1 MEITNNSN
9 YELIFISII
18 LILIFVVMHITYS
31 LGKYKTIN
39 KQNKKADSLQY
50 KIINRKYK
58 KIRNKKELID
68 VLKKGKFIII
78 FCIIVLCSSCSVCGG
93 KVYIPL
99 QTYTIE
105 EQEDLIKFLENN
117 NVNIVDKMLIDYGE
131 LREVVRVVNGN

>member
-9 YELIFISII
+9 YELIFILCV
-18 LILIFVVMHITYS
+18 LILIFVVMYITYS

-68 VLKKGKFIII
+68 VLKKGKF
-78 FCIIVLCSSCSVCGG
+78 
-93 KVYIPL
+93 
-99 QTYTIE
+99 
-105 EQEDLIKFLENN
+105 
-117 NVNIVDKMLIDYGE
+117 
-131 LREVVRVVNGN
+131 